1 MEKTDK
7 VVDGFHFV
15 PPGLRALFLK
25 DIPKTPFL
33 GSIPWTPFRKRI
45 EESTFS
51 LVTSAGIS
59 MKTDPPFD
67 VEREK
72 RDPFWGDPTYREIP
86 RNATEMD
93 IDVNHLHINTD
104 YIRED
109 MNVMFPLK
117 RFAEFEEEG
126 LIGKLAP
133 TCYSYYGYQ
142 HDPTELLKKAMPKV
156 ASRMK
161 EERVEAVLLTPA

>member
-1 MEKTDK
+1 MERTKK
-7 VVDGFHFV
+7 IVDGFHFV

-25 DIPKTPFL
+25 DIPKAAFQ
-33 GSIPWTPFRKRI
+33 GYIPWTPLRKSLR
-45 EESTFS
+45 ESTFS
-51 LVTSAGIS
+51 LMTAAGIS

-72 RDPFWGDPTYREIP
+72 REPLWGDPTCRKIP
-86 RNATEMD
+86 RNATEAD

-104 YIRED
+104 YIKED
-109 MNVMFPLK
+109 MNVMFPLR

-126 LIGKLAP
+126 IIGRLAP

-142 HDPTELLKKAMPKV
+142 HDPTELLKKAMPEV
-156 ASRMK
+156 ASKMR
-161 EERVEAVLLTPA
+161 EEGVEAVLLTPA